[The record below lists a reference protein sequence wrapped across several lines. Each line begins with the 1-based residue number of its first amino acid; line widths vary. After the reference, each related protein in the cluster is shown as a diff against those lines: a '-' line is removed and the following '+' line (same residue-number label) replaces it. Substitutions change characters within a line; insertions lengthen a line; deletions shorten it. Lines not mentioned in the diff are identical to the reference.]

1 MLKIINNTICL
12 CRGDDCALRLAL
24 SKDGNA
30 YTLQDGDKVEFST
43 SWGWTTSAG
52 YVGDD
57 FADVIISS
65 ADTAKADAGNYTYT
79 ITLHYADR
87 TQMALTVPQPMIIIE
102 VAEDATD
109 QPST

>member
-30 YTLQDGDKVEFST
+30 YTLQEGDSVEFAT
-43 SWGWTTSAG
+43 SFGLTKTAG
-52 YVGDD
+52 YAGDV

-65 ADTAKADAGNYTYT
+65 TDTATVVAGNYTYT
-79 ITLHYADR
+79 ITLHYADG
-87 TQMALTVPQPMIIIE
+87 TQTALTVPEPMIVME
-102 VAEDATD
+102 VAE
-109 QPST
+109 

>member
-30 YTLQDGDKVEFST
+30 YTLQEGDKVEFAT
-43 SWGWTTSAG
+43 SFGFKKTAG
-52 YVGDD
+52 YAGDA

-65 ADTAKADAGNYTYT
+65 TDTANVQAGNYTYT
-79 ITLHYADR
+79 ITLHYADG
-87 TQMALTVPQPMIIIE
+87 TQMALTVPQPLIVME
-102 VAEDATD
+102 VAE
-109 QPST
+109 